1 MDWRRWVRNDSEA
14 IWVDMFS
21 VDFVVTQVRLNV
33 FVAVPMFSDYYF
45 VAQQLHLDVVLRRN
59 TKPRF
64 RWGVLSN
71 PTLPLI
77 FWSIGLALT
86 KFQLCLHN
94 RKMQHVSSPYTQLL
108 LFLFHCVYSFTTHAF
123 DCFLTSISW
132 RHLVDDRVFHSHDLI
147 LAHQFLWSFGDTGLL
162 NLFNQV
168 FSLIYQIFEQ

>member
-1 MDWRRWVRNDSEA
+1 MDWRRWVRYHSEA
-14 IWVDMFS
+14 VWVNMFS
-21 VDFVVTQVRLNV
+21 VDFVVTQVGLYV
-33 FVAVPMFSDYYF
+33 FVTVPMFSDYYF
-45 VAQQLHLDVVLRRN
+45 VAQQLHLDLVLRRN

-64 RWGVLSN
+64 RWGVMSN
-71 PTLPLI
+71 PTLSFW
-77 FWSIGLALT
+77 FWSIVLALT

-108 LFLFHCVYSFTTHAF
+108 LLFFHCVYSFATHTF
-123 DCFLTSISW
+123 YRFLTSISW

-147 LAHQFLWSFGDTGLL
+147 LVHQFLWSFGDTGLL